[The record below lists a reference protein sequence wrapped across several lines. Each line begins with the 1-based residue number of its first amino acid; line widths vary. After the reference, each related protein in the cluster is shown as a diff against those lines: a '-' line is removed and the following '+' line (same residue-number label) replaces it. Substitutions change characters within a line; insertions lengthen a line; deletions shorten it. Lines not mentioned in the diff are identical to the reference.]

1 MTEYITGETRP
12 TDCFIELFSET
23 VLNYLVDSVNSYAE
37 IKMQQ
42 NKPAKWV
49 SLYQN
54 WKPVTPANIL
64 KYIALAIIEYMFG
77 LSWKFKTVWV

>member
-1 MTEYITGETRP
+1 MNDDDKNISVINFDFQPLHEHSVMTEYITGETRP

-42 NKPAKWV
+42 NKPAK
-49 SLYQN
+49 
-54 WKPVTPANIL
+54 
-64 KYIALAIIEYMFG
+64 
-77 LSWKFKTVWV
+77 

>member
-1 MTEYITGETRP
+1 MNDDDKHISVINFDFQPLHEHSVMTEYITGETRP

-42 NKPAKWV
+42 NKPAK
-49 SLYQN
+49 
-54 WKPVTPANIL
+54 
-64 KYIALAIIEYMFG
+64 
-77 LSWKFKTVWV
+77 